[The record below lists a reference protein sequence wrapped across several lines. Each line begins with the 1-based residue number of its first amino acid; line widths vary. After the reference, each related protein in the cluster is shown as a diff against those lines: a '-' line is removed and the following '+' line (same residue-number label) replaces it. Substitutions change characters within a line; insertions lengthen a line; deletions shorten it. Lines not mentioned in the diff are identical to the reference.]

1 MAVSEVVIN
10 NKLKKLYQEYGGYQE
25 LNEADQGFFDQ
36 VFTILWVN
44 DEINLT
50 NKYLGER
57 FGYSNSTIEKKLR
70 RLERAGLIIRFINR
84 FYEKNK
90 WNTNRKINLDPNVK
104 MLIMK
109 GLNRLPK
116 SIEEESVPKPA
127 VATEVEQEEPV
138 NVVSEPFNFKFK
150 NKREVKGL

>member
-1 MAVSEVVIN
+1 
-10 NKLKKLYQEYGGYQE
+10 
-25 LNEADQGFFDQ
+25 
-36 VFTILWVN
+36 
-44 DEINLT
+44 
-50 NKYLGER
+50 
-57 FGYSNSTIEKKLR
+57 
-70 RLERAGLIIRFINR
+70 
-84 FYEKNK
+84 
-90 WNTNRKINLDPNVK
+90 
-104 MLIMK
+104 MK